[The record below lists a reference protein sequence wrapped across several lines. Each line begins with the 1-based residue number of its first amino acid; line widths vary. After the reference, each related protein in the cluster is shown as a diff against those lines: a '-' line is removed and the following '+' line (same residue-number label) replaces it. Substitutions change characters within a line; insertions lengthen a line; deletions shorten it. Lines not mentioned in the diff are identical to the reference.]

1 MAKYRIVGLPKAQ
14 RGSSGITGGPEYDS
28 RYGMMGKL
36 GYENEFRGQKDRSN
50 INTLSADIYGG
61 NFGIGASG
69 AYEFGS
75 EKRGGFPAKNFMK
88 TTIGGDNVRGFYG
101 DIKGGSEIHA
111 IKDRN
116 NQLNFTP
123 FGGVSVQSRP
133 GLVTGAADNLGS
145 KAGLNYGIGTDYTR
159 KFKND
164 GLFNL
169 YGQVMFNPVLGKNAS
184 NEALK
189 SGNVNLA
196 RQFNIGARY
205 TIPLS
210 SNSRKIK
217 KLIAKQNEDRNE
229 IVTPVDFVRS
239 TENVNPILR
248 PFYKKYGGYVVEDLP
263 KAQVGSSGGQWKQN
277 PDGSWIQMADDWVAP
292 SKKISP
298 LVQRQQDIN
307 AGIKKAQIKQPVI
320 YENLPKDE
328 GNLKNVAQQYIGGP
342 DLKTVSD
349 QAMFRQQQEAEK
361 KEAVAQHYY
370 AKMVQ
375 EFPGF
380 TIEQAREDVNNPG
393 YQHNPQKI
401 GLGEMFTQAGIAKL
415 ASNTGSYLSNTNTG
429 KFKWEDYYNR
439 EGLGQA
445 WRPGT
450 IREIT
455 DAEKK
460 ENEQSWQGKLTDIAY
475 NPFTAAGFWARG
487 QKVPDNMQ
495 RDMDRGT
502 FGYYANGQFRT
513 DRNPLDMITDV
524 TILGAAH
531 SADRILDKATN
542 DVDGDFWTMQTGFDA
557 LNTVFH
563 ANMLRGA
570 TKLGK
575 TGSYYDDVMGSSTAG
590 RNATDP
596 DLLNLGYNPLQKTL
610 GTTEDLIKFTD
621 DVPFN
626 KGLGLS
632 QRKLLQRSTS
642 PTTPVTPSQ
651 PSWSLIDPST
661 NTLQIKST
669 MKGSP
674 FEKQLS
680 KTGQISVSNITA
692 HINKQG
698 VGMQDKYILQ
708 KTLDEVFPGQT
719 KIDYNEFKAAV
730 SDQIVPLEKSITDN
744 YADVGLEKIGYG
756 PQSNPN
762 IVTLNQRIAADEQ
775 RLAINLFK
783 VGELNDK
790 IKLTSNSDELAILE
804 KQKADLL
811 EQKGHI
817 STRINEFEQSLRNQ
831 PILDETGGV
840 LTNETIKYGNTD
852 ALGLGDNT
860 HFNDAPLG
868 HTRILVTKA
877 EPDVIHVLESQSDY
891 YQSKRKLRSQDELE
905 TKSGRNLENAQKK
918 LIADDAYYQK
928 LKSAYAEGKK
938 IDGQP
943 VHDWQIAEAE
953 RRINASK
960 LDVQRR
966 SQDARNPFQKQ
977 LLGKTHEERLLQE
990 NMLHAVEQGQTKM
1003 RYPTSETAANIQ
1015 GYTKNTEL
1023 ANDKIK
1029 ELERQIDRNVIE
1041 HDAQWTPSFREVD
1054 GKMVDRNKPKYT
1066 HGSFAKTENGYEFRS
1081 HIGKK
1086 PMPVTEKEFLTAKEK
1101 ATKEIAS
1108 IKKRNGYKSQ
1118 HVTILKKYDEAPKM
1132 IKKTIGQEVRTITD
1146 AKGNTWYEFD
1156 IPDDALWGNYEMKS
1170 LNTEDWINK
1179 NGPGMFGKLK
1189 NKLKRKPKVEKP
1201 NAPETK
1207 LEGTYQDIAVQKII
1221 KDATIDIPKA
1231 REQYFAGSNLFDPLT
1246 PSGSGFT
1253 TPLYKLPEGI
1263 DQQEF
1268 DMFASQVS
1276 AGKVPTTAVNAVF
1289 QAMIKV
1295 NPSLAKI
1302 KNVPKEDIINY
1313 ASGHMPPDQIEEVH
1327 KAMSSNPWE
1336 TDAPNMSSPELG
1348 IDGINP
1354 LDNNISLK
1362 NFTKDDGSV
1371 IVDPLESLNLISQQF
1386 KGSLKKGRKAAINE
1400 GNQSLH
1406 DWIKHPATQKK
1417 ISNLYKTQRD
1427 KLIQRID
1434 RIENQVKAS
1443 EEAMQ
1448 EIRNLNNDPLK
1459 SIVLDSKKLN
1469 ETNALNDEYAETA
1482 KKKINELWDK
1492 IDKLDKGEREALS
1505 FTPDSKY
1512 YPLSRQ
1518 VQDFFSKNSEQ
1529 IHSGNKG
1536 VYYGPKNKRSG
1547 SWISRHPQYS
1557 FEDIASTTMHEGTHQ
1572 WTKANAELDQSGELD
1587 IIFSNINPK
1596 LKSVVVKWTRLIND
1610 GIDPATKMGADLADW
1625 GYVANPTEVHARIMQ
1640 LREHFKL
1647 KPGQE
1652 VTPEMAQNI
1661 LTEIKKG
1668 TTPITRAD
1676 KFARIMT
1683 DAGSFANLFNGL
1695 RVMVPIAGAVGVGA
1709 ATQEQDGGFIEMELS
1724 DDEIAEYRKGGYIVD
1739 EM

>member
-184 NEALK
+184 DEALK
-189 SGNVNLA
+189 SGNVDFA
-196 RQFNIGARY
+196 PQFNIGARY

-239 TENVNPILR
+239 TENVNPNILR
-248 PFYKKYGGYVVEDLP
+248 PSYKKYGGYVVEDLP

-277 PDGSWIQMADDWVAP
+277 PDGSWMQMADDWVAP

-401 GLGEMFTQAGIAKL
+401 GLGEMFTPAGIAKL

-460 ENEQSWQGKLTDIAY
+460 ENEQSWQGKLTDIVY

-632 QRKLLQRSTS
+632 QRKLLQKSTS

-651 PSWSLIDPST
+651 PI
-661 NTLQIKST
+661 
-669 MKGSP
+669 
-674 FEKQLS
+674 
-680 KTGQISVSNITA
+680 
-692 HINKQG
+692 
-698 VGMQDKYILQ
+698 
-708 KTLDEVFPGQT
+708 
-719 KIDYNEFKAAV
+719 
-730 SDQIVPLEKSITDN
+730 
-744 YADVGLEKIGYG
+744 
-756 PQSNPN
+756 
-762 IVTLNQRIAADEQ
+762 
-775 RLAINLFK
+775 
-783 VGELNDK
+783 
-790 IKLTSNSDELAILE
+790 
-804 KQKADLL
+804 
-811 EQKGHI
+811 
-817 STRINEFEQSLRNQ
+817 
-831 PILDETGGV
+831 
-840 LTNETIKYGNTD
+840 
-852 ALGLGDNT
+852 
-860 HFNDAPLG
+860 
-868 HTRILVTKA
+868 
-877 EPDVIHVLESQSDY
+877 
-891 YQSKRKLRSQDELE
+891 
-905 TKSGRNLENAQKK
+905 
-918 LIADDAYYQK
+918 
-928 LKSAYAEGKK
+928 
-938 IDGQP
+938 
-943 VHDWQIAEAE
+943 
-953 RRINASK
+953 
-960 LDVQRR
+960 
-966 SQDARNPFQKQ
+966 
-977 LLGKTHEERLLQE
+977 
-990 NMLHAVEQGQTKM
+990 
-1003 RYPTSETAANIQ
+1003 
-1015 GYTKNTEL
+1015 
-1023 ANDKIK
+1023 
-1029 ELERQIDRNVIE
+1029 
-1041 HDAQWTPSFREVD
+1041 
-1054 GKMVDRNKPKYT
+1054 
-1066 HGSFAKTENGYEFRS
+1066 
-1081 HIGKK
+1081 
-1086 PMPVTEKEFLTAKEK
+1086 
-1101 ATKEIAS
+1101 
-1108 IKKRNGYKSQ
+1108 
-1118 HVTILKKYDEAPKM
+1118 
-1132 IKKTIGQEVRTITD
+1132 
-1146 AKGNTWYEFD
+1146 D
-1156 IPDDALWGNYEMKS
+1156 IPDDALWGNYEMPS

-1231 REQYFAGSNLFDPLT
+1231 REQYFAGSNLFNPLT

-1336 TDAPNMSSPELG
+1336 TDAPNMSSSEPSPKLG

-1386 KGSLKKGRKAAINE
+1386 KGSLKKGRKAAINK
-1400 GNQSLH
+1400 GNQSLD
-1406 DWIKHPATQKK
+1406 DWVKHPATQKK
-1417 ISNLYKTQRD
+1417 VSNLYKTQRN

-1529 IHSGNKG
+1529 IHSDNKG
-1536 VYYGPKNKRSG
+1536 VYYGPKDERSG

-1596 LKSVVVKWTRLIND
+1596 LKNVVITWTQLRNK

-1647 KPGQE
+1647 TPAME

-1695 RVMVPIAGAVGVGA
+1695 RVMVPIAGAVGVGTA
-1709 ATQEQDGGFIEMELS
+1709 SQEQDGGFIEMELS

>member
-189 SGNVNLA
+189 SGNVNFA
-196 RQFNIGARY
+196 PQFNIGARY

-239 TENVNPILR
+239 TENVNPNILR
-248 PFYKKYGGYVVEDLP
+248 HSYKKYGGNVVEDLP

-307 AGIKKAQIKQPVI
+307 AGIINAGIKKAQIKQPVI

-328 GNLKNVAQQYIGGP
+328 GILKNVAQQYIGGP

-401 GLGEMFTQAGIAKL
+401 GLGEMFTPAGIAKL

-475 NPFTAAGFWARG
+475 NPFTAAGFWVRG

-531 SADRILDKATN
+531 SADRILERATN
-542 DVDGDFWTMQTGFDA
+542 DVDGDFWTMETGLDA
-557 LNTVFH
+557 INSVFH

-596 DLLNLGYNPLQKTL
+596 DLLNLGYNPLQKTF

-626 KGLGLS
+626 KGLGPS

-651 PSWSLIDPST
+651 PI
-661 NTLQIKST
+661 
-669 MKGSP
+669 
-674 FEKQLS
+674 
-680 KTGQISVSNITA
+680 
-692 HINKQG
+692 
-698 VGMQDKYILQ
+698 
-708 KTLDEVFPGQT
+708 
-719 KIDYNEFKAAV
+719 
-730 SDQIVPLEKSITDN
+730 
-744 YADVGLEKIGYG
+744 
-756 PQSNPN
+756 
-762 IVTLNQRIAADEQ
+762 
-775 RLAINLFK
+775 
-783 VGELNDK
+783 
-790 IKLTSNSDELAILE
+790 
-804 KQKADLL
+804 
-811 EQKGHI
+811 
-817 STRINEFEQSLRNQ
+817 
-831 PILDETGGV
+831 
-840 LTNETIKYGNTD
+840 
-852 ALGLGDNT
+852 
-860 HFNDAPLG
+860 
-868 HTRILVTKA
+868 
-877 EPDVIHVLESQSDY
+877 
-891 YQSKRKLRSQDELE
+891 
-905 TKSGRNLENAQKK
+905 
-918 LIADDAYYQK
+918 
-928 LKSAYAEGKK
+928 
-938 IDGQP
+938 
-943 VHDWQIAEAE
+943 
-953 RRINASK
+953 
-960 LDVQRR
+960 
-966 SQDARNPFQKQ
+966 
-977 LLGKTHEERLLQE
+977 
-990 NMLHAVEQGQTKM
+990 
-1003 RYPTSETAANIQ
+1003 
-1015 GYTKNTEL
+1015 
-1023 ANDKIK
+1023 
-1029 ELERQIDRNVIE
+1029 
-1041 HDAQWTPSFREVD
+1041 
-1054 GKMVDRNKPKYT
+1054 
-1066 HGSFAKTENGYEFRS
+1066 
-1081 HIGKK
+1081 
-1086 PMPVTEKEFLTAKEK
+1086 
-1101 ATKEIAS
+1101 
-1108 IKKRNGYKSQ
+1108 
-1118 HVTILKKYDEAPKM
+1118 
-1132 IKKTIGQEVRTITD
+1132 
-1146 AKGNTWYEFD
+1146 D
-1156 IPDDALWGNYEMKS
+1156 IPDDALWGDYEMPS

-1231 REQYFAGSNLFDPLT
+1231 REQYFAGSNLFNPLT

-1327 KAMSSNPWE
+1327 KVMSSNPWE
-1336 TDAPNMSSPELG
+1336 TDAPNMSSSEPSQKSIYERLNDFDQTDFIGSPITNRVKINKQLENIRIEGDPIHNNTIDYFIQTLNDLGELEKILAQHTDDYLDVSNYTGVKSENLKRFFEASGNRRIGEKTLSSKAREVKDQIRTFIKESKDSMDPFSTNYTKPSPKLG

-1386 KGSLKKGRKAAINE
+1386 KGSLKKGRKAAINK
-1400 GNQSLH
+1400 GNQSLD
-1406 DWIKHPATQKK
+1406 DWVKHPATQKK
-1417 ISNLYKTQRD
+1417 VSNLYKTQRD
-1427 KLIQRID
+1427 KLIKRID

-1518 VQDFFSKNSEQ
+1518 VQDLFSKNSEQ
-1529 IHSGNKG
+1529 IHSNNKG
-1536 VYYGPKNKRSG
+1536 VYYGPKNERSG
-1547 SWISRHPQYS
+1547 SWISRHPEYS
-1557 FEDIASTTMHEGTHQ
+1557 FEDIASTTIHEGTHQ
-1572 WTKANAELDQSGELD
+1572 WTKANAELDLSGELD

-1596 LKSVVVKWTRLIND
+1596 LKNVVITWTQLRNK

-1647 KPGQE
+1647 TPAME

-1676 KFARIMT
+1676 KFARMMT

-1709 ATQEQDGGFIEMELS
+1709 ATQEQDGGFIEMKLS
-1724 DDEIAEYRKGGYIVD
+1724 DEEIAEYRKKGYIVN